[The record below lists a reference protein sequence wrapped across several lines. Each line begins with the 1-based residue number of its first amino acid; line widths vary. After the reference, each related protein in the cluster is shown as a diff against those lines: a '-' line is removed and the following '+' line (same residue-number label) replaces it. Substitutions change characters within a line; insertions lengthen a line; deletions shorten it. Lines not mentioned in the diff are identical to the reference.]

1 MVANENFAG
10 ELSALGVTSDKTAL
24 IICRTV
30 NRSPQAATA
39 LAALGYS
46 RCYVVDSGFEGQ
58 PDEHKHRG
66 ARDGWKAAGLPWTQG

>member
-1 MVANENFAG
+1 M
-10 ELSALGVTSDKTAL
+10 TSDKTAL

-39 LAALGYS
+39 LAAPGYS
-46 RCYVVDSGFEGQ
+46 RCYVVDSEFEGQ